1 MKAGD
6 ILDFINGETISIILF
21 FIGIYGL
28 IARRNVIKSIVSVGV
43 MQVACILF
51 FLSINFTDEALP
63 PLKDSADHVV
73 SDPLP
78 QALMI
83 TAIVIGISVTA
94 VALTMFITLYHKYGS
109 TNWLKINKKRINTED
124 D

>member
-1 MKAGD
+1 M
-6 ILDFINGETISIILF
+6 LDFINGETIAVVLF
-21 FIGIYGL
+21 FIGLYGL

-51 FLSINFTDEALP
+51 FLSINFTEKALP
-63 PLKDSADHVV
+63 PLKDSEGQIV

-78 QALMI
+78 QAVMI

-109 TNWLKINKKRINTED
+109 TNWLKITKKRIGTD
-124 D
+124 DD

>member
-1 MKAGD
+1 MFD
-6 ILDFINGETISIILF
+6 YINGETVSIVIF
-21 FIGIYGL
+21 FIGVYGL
-28 IARRNVIKSIVSVGV
+28 IARRNVIKTIVSVGV

-51 FLSINFTDEALP
+51 FLTSNYTDGAAA
-63 PLKDSADHVV
+63 PLKASEGLHVA
-73 SDPLP
+73 DPLP

-94 VALTMFITLYHKYGS
+94 VALTMFITLYHNYGS
-109 TNWLKINKKRINTED
+109 TNWTKITKKRTETED